1 MRGLCG
7 FFLQRSHE
15 NYKPA
20 NIFNYRNPTLAKLQV
35 IHNRTYEAYLAV
47 SMLLS
52 LDHSM
57 YENIIK
63 DLPNSYSMGIDQYPQ
78 TRANMHDTIIHWQNR
93 ASCYRLQLP
102 PAPSS
107 SRMKKTTTRPMAKHT
122 PIIAIGSLETSASS
136 SASDAR
142 NLAIFPTSAL
152 MGPRSE
158 RHIQT
163 SSPRKHLMTT
173 CTDSCPPSR
182 YTLML
187 ITF

>member
-107 SRMKKTTTRPMAKHT
+107 SLRIMATVQPEQNTR
-122 PIIAIGSLETSASS
+122 
-136 SASDAR
+136 
-142 NLAIFPTSAL
+142 
-152 MGPRSE
+152 
-158 RHIQT
+158 Q
-163 SSPRKHLMTT
+163 
-173 CTDSCPPSR
+173 
-182 YTLML
+182 
-187 ITF
+187 